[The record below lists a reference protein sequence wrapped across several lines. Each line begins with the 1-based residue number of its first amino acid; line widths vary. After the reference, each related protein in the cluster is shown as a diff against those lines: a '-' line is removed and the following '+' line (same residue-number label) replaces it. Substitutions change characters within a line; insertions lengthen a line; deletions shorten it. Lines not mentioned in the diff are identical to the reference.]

1 MAEAKALA
9 RMGLPL
15 PEPART
21 VLQQEEK
28 FQVYY
33 ETLSHALKVSSR
45 PKAQPVHLQAAW

>member
-33 ETLSHALKVSSR
+33 ETLSHALKVGAAR
-45 PKAQPVHLQAAW
+45 HGEEVQPASL

>member
-33 ETLSHALKVSSR
+33 ETLSHALKVR
-45 PKAQPVHLQAAW
+45 PRPEAQPVRL